1 MILYVVFD
9 LDVEG
14 SGSPYYIGASKDEAA
29 AIFRERQGLDGLH
42 SQNEL
47 YFLGFSKKTEP
58 GILLAEVLERP
69 EVPII
74 PDESYAKFT
83 LEEREEILASKS
95 LAAYSAST
103 GFTAEAIHSTR
114 CDRCGRGTTTILN
127 RSINA
132 FGENLCHKCWDDY
145 MHTDK
150 SLVEYVI
157 AIASGAYRTD
167 TFTATELAYIE
178 DAWNTYS
185 SDLSDYLGDSIYGIQ
200 TAAVANGFNMQGT
213 PGRG

>member
-9 LDVEG
+9 LDIEG
-14 SGSPYYIGASKDEAA
+14 SRSPYYIGASKDEAA
-29 AIFRERQGLDGLH
+29 TVFRERQDLDGLH
-42 SQNEL
+42 TQNEL

-69 EVPII
+69 EVPTI
-74 PDESYAKFT
+74 PDESYVRFT
-83 LEEREEILASKS
+83 LEEREEILANKS

-157 AIASGAYRTD
+157 AIASGAYKID
-167 TFTATELAYIE
+167 TFTSTELAYIK
-178 DAWNTYS
+178 DAWTTYS
-185 SDLSDYLGDSIYGIQ
+185 PDLEDYLGDAVYGIL
-200 TAAVANGFNMQGT
+200 AAANSNGLIIQ
-213 PGRG
+213 